1 MLYMSN
7 KISIKS
13 KGDIALMRKAGIL
26 LQKTHMVAKGLM
38 KPGVTTAEINEAV
51 ESFITQNGAIALFK
65 GVQGVTPYPAGSCI
79 SINDEVVHGI
89 PGSRIL
95 VDGDLVS
102 IDIGVKL
109 NGWCSDC
116 ACSYG
121 IGDVSK
127 DVQRL
132 LDVTE
137 GCLRIA
143 IEKIK
148 PGVSWRSIATLMA
161 DFAQKAGYSVVKE
174 LIGHGIGQELWE
186 SPDVP
191 NYPTRAILDFKL
203 AEGMVIAVEPMINM
217 GTHKVYTKPDH
228 WTICTKDGKHSAHFE
243 HSIAVTAN
251 GAEVLTSDQNGKGWA
266 LG

>member
-1 MLYMSN
+1 MSN

-13 KGDIALMRKAGIL
+13 KDDIALMRKAGLL
-26 LQKTHMVAKGLM
+26 LQATHMVARDLM
-38 KPGVTTAEINEAV
+38 KPGITTAEINEAV

-89 PGSRIL
+89 PGSRVL
-95 VDGDLVS
+95 ADGDLVS

-121 IGDVSK
+121 IGEVSN
-127 DVQRL
+127 DVQCL

-143 IEKIK
+143 IDKIK
-148 PGVSWRSIATLMA
+148 PGVSWRSIATVMA
-161 DFAQKAGYSVVKE
+161 DFAQKAGYSVVRD
-174 LIGHGIGQELWE
+174 LIGHGIGRELWE

-191 NYPTRAILDFKL
+191 NYSTRAIPDFKL
-203 AEGMVIAVEPMINM
+203 AEGMVIAVEPMINT
-217 GTHKVYTKPDH
+217 GTHKIYTKPDH
-228 WTICTKDGKHSAHFE
+228 WTICTKDGENSAHFE
-243 HSIAVTAN
+243 HTIAITSS
-251 GAEVLTSDQNGKGWA
+251 GAEVLTCDPDGNGWA
-266 LG
+266 LN